1 MTLRHLFDWQHIA
14 DEDWAAL
21 VQRGVRFSEQGF
33 DWRQVA
39 HGKALALVFFNP
51 SLRTRASMDLAAAQ
65 LGAHATVLEPGKGT
79 WGTEWN
85 PGTVM
90 DGTAAE
96 HITEAIGVLSRY
108 YDALGVRVFAAGEDY
123 AEDRDEVRFKRI
135 MAASTVPVINL
146 ESAFF
151 HPCQALA
158 DAVTLHRHFNGQAQG
173 KRLVLHWCYHPRALP
188 MAVPNSTLLMA
199 ARMGMRVTVARPG
212 GFELDPQVM
221 SVARRHAQENGGE
234 VLETE
239 EPGCDDAHI
248 VYAKAWG
255 GNVAYDN
262 PDAEAELRG
271 ALKHWRITESM
282 QQRGDGAHLMHPLP
296 VRRNVVVDDAVLD
309 GSSSLHLDQAEN
321 RVHAQKAILEW
332 VWNV

>member
-1 MTLRHLFDWQHIA
+1 MSVRHLFDWQQVA
-14 DEDWAAL
+14 DPDWTRL
-21 VQRGVRFSEQGF
+21 ISRGVELSERGHQWERAAQG
-33 DWRQVA
+33 
-39 HGKALALVFFNP
+39 KSLALVFFNA

-85 PGTVM
+85 PGATM
-90 DGTAAE
+90 DGNAAE

-108 YDALGVRVFAAGEDY
+108 YDALGVRVFAAGEQY

-135 MAASTVPVINL
+135 LAASQVPVINL
-146 ESAFF
+146 ESAFY

-158 DAVTLHRHFNGQAQG
+158 DAVTLQRHFDGQTHG
-173 KRLVLHWCYHPRALP
+173 RRFVLHWCYHPKALP

-199 ARMGMRVTVARPG
+199 TRLGLDVTVARPE

-221 SVARRHAQENGGE
+221 AVARQQAKQHGND
-234 VLETE
+234 VVETDQ
-239 EPGCDDAHI
+239 PGCDDAQI
-248 VYAKAWG
+248 IYAKAWG
-255 GNVAYDN
+255 GSTAYADT
-262 PDAEAELRG
+262 DAESSMRA
-271 ALKHWRITESM
+271 ANKHWRVTEGM
-282 QQRGDGAHLMHPLP
+282 QSRGAGAHLMHPLP

-309 GSSSLHLDQAEN
+309 GAATLHLDQAEN

-332 VWNV
+332 VWNL